1 MTGVQT
7 CALPIYSGNGQ
18 KNKKIIRLFL
28 IVSASVL
35 VVALAVGALLLTGN
49 IDVNQDRIQRVIEY
63 GTVLR
68 GVSVAGV
75 DISGMTE
82 QEARD
87 ATASIESDLLSVA
100 MITIDVDGQLF
111 KYDAVDFDLHT
122 GYDKAIADATAF
134 GHSGSFDERKQASD
148 NAKNEGADFAVDVYL
163 DEDKAKKMVST
174 LKALVDT
181 EPVEAGF
188 EFMPYG

>member
-1 MTGVQT
+1 M
-7 CALPIYSGNGQ
+7 
-18 KNKKIIRLFL
+18 
-28 IVSASVL
+28 
-35 VVALAVGALLLTGN
+35 
-49 IDVNQDRIQRVIEY
+49 
-63 GTVLR
+63 LR

-188 EFMPYG
+188 EFMPYGYLADGTPYEPTDEEIIEMIKANAGRKEIGRASCRERVFRAVYTSLDAVSVEKKVN